1 MRVTIV
7 PASNKTSTVAIRWL
21 LSQGNRAR
29 IQGLYRDL
37 KKVPNEFNSAE
48 NFTAV
53 RGNVADASTLDFN
66 ECDAVIMVL
75 PPAYDGRD
83 IIAHSRL
90 ISNNVKNA
98 IEKSDT
104 VKRIVLL
111 SSLGAEF
118 AEGVVGIRLI
128 ERLFLT

>member
-1 MRVTIV
+1 MRVTLV
-7 PASNKTSTVAIRWL
+7 PASNKTSTAAIRWL
-21 LSQGNRAR
+21 LSQDKRVR

-37 KKVPNEFNSAE
+37 KKVPDDFKSTE

-53 RGNVADASTLDFN
+53 HGDVADASTLNFK
-66 ECDAVIMVL
+66 ESDAVIMVL

-98 IEKSDT
+98 IEKSRT